1 MFLFVYLR
9 MASRLLVCLR
19 VASRLLKAAKQS
31 FASRL
36 LKASKHRVCICV
48 SVRLLKTSKQ
58 SYFLSNSPY
67 VSPTETHV
75 FCKNSHKSDEISLI
89 FYQSAIN
96 INKSSH
102 VVDSRP
108 KGPIS
113 VEKRR
118 PQASTIF
125 LKRPQLSSTEPPEY
139 FAHRATAQYLTKR
152 SLFKIGKTKQDVGQ
166 ETWEY
171 CGKESGKES
180 DI

>member
-1 MFLFVYLR
+1 MFLFVCLR
-9 MASRLLVCLR
+9 VASRLLVCLR
-19 VASRLLKAAKQS
+19 VASRLLKA
-31 FASRL
+31 
-36 LKASKHRVCICV
+36 
-48 SVRLLKTSKQ
+48 SKQ

-67 VSPTETHV
+67 VSPTETLISR
-75 FCKNSHKSDEISLI
+75 KNSHKSDEISLI
-89 FYQSAIN
+89 FYESAIN
-96 INKSSH
+96 INKSSRI
-102 VVDSRP
+102 VDSRP

-125 LKRPQLSSTEPPEY
+125 LKRSQLSSREPPEY
-139 FAHRATAQYLTKR
+139 FAHRATAQYVTKR